1 MWGFNGDAVS
11 EVSIIQNLL
20 VPFRP
25 MEADDVFGITFI
37 DPFSLSS
44 FLFPP
49 LLNSSLYPLFESRS
63 HAMHAA
69 TFSNPLN
76 PYSTILPHTYCP
88 HIHHV
93 TSIHYTHLLQP
104 IPHMRLQPPLPPHP
118 ILPSMPAFQHLYLH
132 KCINYTRHLCS
143 KRLSSPIPPSLHG
156 HTWPHKHPLYI
167 PLTYHP
173 HPPMSFTPP
182 SYTHYTCAF
191 PFFISPFLF
200 FLPILIPI
208 LTTYMHFHS
217 SFHLLSPFKPTFHQ
231 NERTLQVE
239 AHAII
244 ANDGI
249 MAPVGLNMVT
259 LAVQRLVIPQNP

>member
-1 MWGFNGDAVS
+1 M
-11 EVSIIQNLL
+11 LL
-20 VPFRP
+20 MNMQRQ
-25 MEADDVFGITFI
+25 G
-37 DPFSLSS
+37 S
-44 FLFPP
+44 
-49 LLNSSLYPLFESRS
+49 YPL
-63 HAMHAA
+63 
-69 TFSNPLN
+69 
-76 PYSTILPHTYCP
+76 ICHTY
-88 HIHHV
+88 
-93 TSIHYTHLLQP
+93 YQQP
-104 IPHMRLQPPLPPHP
+104 IPFHHLINHTPSYLLPTCPSHCLHIQSFHP
-118 ILPSMPAFQHLYLH
+118 CQLSNTCTSTNAT
-132 KCINYTRHLCS
+132 INYTRHLCS

-156 HTWPHKHPLYI
+156 PTWPHKHPLYI

-173 HPPMSFTPP
+173 YPPISFTPS
-182 SYTHYTCAF
+182 SYTHYIHAL